1 LNIHAANLS
10 GPLGNWVS
18 EMSRMCDIP
27 EGWFENARSLRGGKS
42 RINPKQE
49 AAPTDSGE
57 NLSPARCYILVTGS
71 HGF

>member
-1 LNIHAANLS
+1 
-10 GPLGNWVS
+10 
-18 EMSRMCDIP
+18 MCDIP